1 MGLGD
6 SFENRKTNRLKD
18 IMPAKIEYQSTFDY
32 SEINDEDKDDLLT
45 LESLVINKKQEIIN
59 QVIELGDILYQA
71 NLKLA
76 NYKTGKFMEWYSSLG
91 LNKDEVSVALKRY
104 SIFLEY
110 PDKKDIIAELPVRTI
125 KVITKE
131 SLKETPE
138 FLKEV
143 TEKTLNQEFKT
154 SGELNKFI
162 SSHNTTQSSDE
173 EVKVIPEKKIGVNRI
188 KNKKA
193 DIVNILKNRFN
204 IDESQQWETAEEI
217 INLILGDLNQ

>member
-6 SFENRKTNRLKD
+6 SFANRKTNRLKE
-18 IMPAKIEYQSTFDY
+18 MLPVKVEHNSNFDY
-32 SEINDEDKDDLLT
+32 SEISEEDKEDLLN
-45 LESLVINKKQEIIN
+45 LESLVINKKNEIIN

-76 NYKTGKFMEWYSSLG
+76 NYKTGKFMEWYLSLG

-110 PDKKDIIAELPVRTI
+110 PNKKEVIAELPVRTI

-162 SSHNTTQSSDE
+162 SSHNTTSNIE
-173 EVKVIPEKKIGVNRI
+173 TPKVIYEEKIGINRI

-193 DIVNILKNRFN
+193 DIVNILKTRFN

>member
-1 MGLGD
+1 M
-6 SFENRKTNRLKD
+6 
-18 IMPAKIEYQSTFDY
+18 
-32 SEINDEDKDDLLT
+32 
-45 LESLVINKKQEIIN
+45 
-59 QVIELGDILYQA
+59 YQA

-76 NYKTGKFMEWYSSLG
+76 NYKTGKFMEWYLSLG

-110 PDKKDIIAELPVRTI
+110 PDKKEVIAELPVRTI

-162 SSHNTTQSSDE
+162 SSHNTTSNIE
-173 EVKVIPEKKIGVNRI
+173 TPKVIYEKKIGVNRI

-193 DIVNILKNRFN
+193 DIVNILKTRFN